1 MQLSKLCLIA
11 LASLLSA
18 CIFDLDGKDDSDSS
32 PANGELLVTTTP
44 YIYQPGDTTRQRNS
58 ITIHYDGDELV
69 RESYTTVETVSYVN
83 EIPIDY
89 GIIPPTSGPHI
100 RFEYGRVGESGI
112 SRRSYALRQDYS
124 PTLVRHHLQDNY
136 YEVAGRGEF
145 NRESNNDDSLIL
157 VAGER
162 TSENRRSPYYDIYTG
177 NEIGQY
183 TSESELAVIGP
194 DTIVFKSVRTP
205 AIKVHIEV
213 TSKSTIYGRSS
224 KSWQQTLSVDS
235 WVDADTGVVLLSK
248 ATGTA
253 RYMNW
258 PDRIMDITSE
268 VEVINDP
275 RLNGQETIKTEG
287 QPTPLSVRSLTQPN
301 LKRIN
306 STIQSLSF

>member
-1 MQLSKLCLIA
+1 MHHCKLSLIA
-11 LASLLSA
+11 ITSLLSA
-18 CIFDLDGKDDSDSS
+18 CMFDLNGDDNSDSS
-32 PANGELLVTTTP
+32 PANGELLVTTSP
-44 YIYQPGDTTRQRNS
+44 YVYQAGDASYQRNS

-69 RESYTTVETVSYVN
+69 KDSYTTVETVSYVN

-100 RFEYGRVGESGI
+100 KLEYGRVGEGGV
-112 SRRSYALRQDYS
+112 SRRSYALQEDYS

-145 NRESNNDDSLIL
+145 TRESNNDDSRIL

-162 TSENRRSPYYDIYTG
+162 TSESRRSPYYDFYTG

-183 TSESELAVIGP
+183 TSDSELTVIGP
-194 DTIVFKSVRTP
+194 DNILFNSVRTP
-205 AIKVHIEV
+205 AIKVQIEV

-224 KSWQQTLSVDS
+224 KSWEQTLSVDS
-235 WVDADTGVVLLSK
+235 WIDADTGVVLLSK
-248 ATGTA
+248 ANGTA

-268 VEVINDP
+268 VEVIIDP
-275 RLNGQETIKTEG
+275 RLNEQETVKTED
-287 QPTPLSVRSLTQPN
+287 QPTPLSANSVLQPTMKGVN
-301 LKRIN
+301 AA
-306 STIQSLSF
+306 IQAFHY